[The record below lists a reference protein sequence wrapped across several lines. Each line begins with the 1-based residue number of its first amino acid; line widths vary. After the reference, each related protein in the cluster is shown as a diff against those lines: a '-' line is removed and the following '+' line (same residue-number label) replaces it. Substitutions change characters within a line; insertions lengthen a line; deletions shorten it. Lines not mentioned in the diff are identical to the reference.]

1 MSLEPIRVLITGAAG
16 NISYSLIPMI
26 LNGGVFGND
35 QPIILHLLEVPTA
48 LHALNGVIMEI
59 EDCAFDLLRGIV
71 ATSDLKEAFD
81 DIDVAFLV
89 GAMPRREGMER
100 KDLLAANV
108 KIFKEQGSALNE
120 YAKRS
125 VLVLVVGNPANTNCY
140 VCATCAPDISR
151 KNFSA
156 MTFLDQNRAR
166 AQIAKFARTPVCN
179 VRKVY
184 IWGNHSS
191 TLVVDPNRAV
201 ILGDDFYRPRV
212 MDRPSIK
219 DWVDDC
225 LTKSVQKRGAEVI
238 KARKASSAMSAAKA
252 AADHMKAWWNYSFSD
267 GVVSMAVL
275 YDKAEEDY
283 HIPNDLV
290 FSFPV
295 KIANREWSIVRSE
308 FDYNSIRY
316 YLDNTIKELVQERNE
331 AKLLCNL

>member
-26 LNGGVFGND
+26 LSGSIFGKD

-59 EDCAFDLLRGIV
+59 EDCAFDLLRKIV
-71 ATSDLKEAFD
+71 ATSDLKEAFE

-100 KDLLAANV
+100 KDLLSANV
-108 KIFKEQGSALNE
+108 KIFKEQGMALND

-151 KNFSA
+151 KNFTA
-156 MTFLDQNRAR
+156 MTYLDQNRAR
-166 AQIAKFARTPVCN
+166 AMIAKIVHTPVVN
-179 VRKVY
+179 VRNVY

-191 TLVVDPNRAV
+191 TVVVDPNRTIV
-201 ILGDDFYRPRV
+201 IGDDAYKQRV
-212 MDRPSIK
+212 LDRPSAK
-219 DWVDDC
+219 DWIDDK
-225 LTKSVQKRGAEVI
+225 LTKSVQRRGAEVI

-252 AADHMKAWWNYSFSD
+252 AADHMRAWWNNSSSD
-267 GVVSMAVL
+267 PAVSMAVL
-275 YDKAEEDY
+275 YDKSEEDY

-290 FSFPV
+290 FSYPV
-295 KIANREWSIVRSE
+295 KINNREWSIVRSE